1 MPSFLIQELIEDGVH
16 CLPRVRRER
25 DKAMRMHAQRAS
37 IENDFVYLPEEAHGL
52 PEYIH
57 ELTTFPRGKFDDQVD
72 STSQALGGSNR
83 RTPIS
88 CSIMNDCTRR

>member
-1 MPSFLIQELIEDGVH
+1 MPSFLIQELIEEGVH
-16 CLPRVRRER
+16 CVPRVRRER

-37 IENDFVYLPEEAHGL
+37 IENDFVYVPEEAHGL

-57 ELTTFPRGKFDDQVD
+57 ELTTFLVASSTIRLILPRRH
-72 STSQALGGSNR
+72 SGGSNR